1 MKYNLK
7 KLKNGINVITTSIKG
22 TKAITILVLF
32 PVGSRYEDK
41 KLAGAS
47 HFVEHLMFKGTQK
60 RPTTLDISRQL
71 EAVGAEYN
79 AFTSKDYTGYYV
91 KIASAKQELAYDL
104 LSDMIFN
111 SKLEEEEIEREKG
124 VIIEELRMYEDNPTM
139 AVDQLF
145 EQTIFGDHPLG
156 RDIGGTIDSVRAM
169 TRKQLFNYYK
179 KYYSPANMVVVL
191 SGDVPKGKALKKCL
205 SFFEQYSGTSGKN
218 LVSNFKKYTWS
229 KNSGIDKRVGVKKRK
244 LDQAHVILGFPAL
257 AIQDKDKYIAA
268 VLTNI
273 LGSGMKSRLFV
284 EVRERRGLAYMVRA
298 GMDSN
303 RDVGT
308 FQIQAGLNPARL
320 KEAIKVIREQLELMK
335 NELVSSKELS
345 EAKGNLIGSMSLSSE
360 DSSVMANLYAKQFWF
375 SKEIKEPNKIYI
387 EIKQVTKQEIQR
399 VAKRIFIRE
408 KMNIAVIGNIT
419 RKQIL
424 SMLK

>member
-1 MKYNLK
+1 MHKK
-7 KLKNGINVITTSIKG
+7 SKLKNGINVITTSIKG

-60 RPTTLDISRQL
+60 RPTALDISRQL

-111 SKLEEEEIEREKG
+111 SKLEKEEIEREKG

-145 EQTIFGDHPLG
+145 EKTIYGDHPLG
-156 RDIGGTIDSVRAM
+156 RDIGGTIESVRAM
-169 TRKQLFNYYK
+169 TRKQLVDYYK
-179 KYYSPANMVVVL
+179 KYYNPANMVVVL
-191 SGDVPKGKALKKCL
+191 SGDVPKGKSLKKCL
-205 SFFEQYSGTSGKN
+205 SFFEQYSGKSGKN
-218 LVSNFKKYTWS
+218 LVSNFKKYTWA
-229 KNSGIDKRVGVKKRK
+229 KNSSIEKRAEVKKRK

-375 SKEIKEPNKIYI
+375 SKEIKEPNEIYTKI
-387 EIKQVTKQEIQR
+387 KKVTKEEIQR
-399 VAKRIFIRE
+399 VAKRIFIQE

-419 RKQIL
+419 KKQLL